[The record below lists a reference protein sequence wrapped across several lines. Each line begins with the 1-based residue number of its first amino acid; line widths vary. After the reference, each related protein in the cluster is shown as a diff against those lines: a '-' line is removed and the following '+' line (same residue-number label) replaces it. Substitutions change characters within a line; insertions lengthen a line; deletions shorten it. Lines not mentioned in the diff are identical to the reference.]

1 MTAGFD
7 IRFMYITVRI
17 SDNRIILQQLG
28 RYKAVELFVSGRQV
42 VSRRSMGYEDFM
54 LEYGVQTALS
64 WNTLWATR
72 TSYSYYIL
80 SEDDLF
86 RCFFLVRLQTCLLE
100 ISEKNKIFSWLW
112 LFNRRR
118 ATNGSVTYCT
128 VVCKIFWWQCKL
140 KGTETT
146 FSLINVIKVA

>member
-64 WNTLWATR
+64 
-72 TSYSYYIL
+72 
-80 SEDDLF
+80 
-86 RCFFLVRLQTCLLE
+86 
-100 ISEKNKIFSWLW
+100 
-112 LFNRRR
+112 
-118 ATNGSVTYCT
+118 
-128 VVCKIFWWQCKL
+128 
-140 KGTETT
+140 
-146 FSLINVIKVA
+146 